1 MVFKTW
7 LTGLNDVQK
16 AINNISTLSTT
27 ANGATHL
34 FSNSAVVQQYAS
46 ALNGLNKEQVLLALS
61 YKNLSTQQKEQI
73 LAQMGLIASE
83 NTIQSELLQTT
94 LAQKGVSAEKSKAIL
109 VELGLMNAETGEVLS
124 QKACTK
130 ADLEAILA
138 QKGITGAQAEGIISA
153 LGLGGANA
161 GLTAS
166 FELLRKAIL
175 GATTALL
182 SNPMTW
188 VVAGL
193 AGVATVAYQCSQ
205 AIEEVEAKAQ
215 ELNETFITSKTEIE
229 DYKTQIDDL
238 YKVINDSGSSIEDVT
253 TARQNLMAI
262 QDQLIEK
269 FGDEK
274 GAIDLITDA
283 INGQSDAL
291 DILTEAQWQAAKNEF
306 NESGFWNNVVN
317 GIDGYSNN
325 IDRMLGEYEGY
336 TVSIDMSEYG
346 GTLFTEGRE
355 EFEKMLQDEFGAIQQ
370 GSSQTFTLSGDVSEV
385 REKLLEIQEILKE
398 NSAYKPD
405 DTFSDYLGGLER
417 SADDVIE
424 KYEDFYKQYVLY
436 EEIFTNDTFTDSYK
450 KINDA
455 YSEYQDAFATGN
467 EESIK
472 KAQDNFA
479 NILTQ
484 ATEGVSDES
493 VADFFNDMYPDLQEE
508 VGTWQFET
516 NFTANTDGLKDN
528 VSEYLSGLDGLY
540 SYDLQNFNYDTATE
554 EQKASYDGL
563 ISVARLYGLTID
575 QLIDK
580 LVLMGLVQD
589 EEYQQ
594 LVDKFGKENVA
605 KIAPEDL
612 TYAYQIKNIGDMSF
626 EELQAEIQRLKDE
639 ENDPTNIYFSFSSA
653 WNSSDFSDAKK
664 ELLELAKSG
673 EITADVLESTEE
685 YNSLLSKT
693 GLTAEEAKDKITNLL
708 TAQEK
713 LAAASNGLDSLSSA
727 FEEFKDIGFVTAQT
741 LESLPDVFKKLGG
754 WDIFSGIVG
763 SGTSTADEVQQAFN
777 DIVKQYLIAQ
787 NTFSGLIGASEA
799 EIQSYIANLKQM
811 GVTNAEEVVKQA
823 QIALTEQN
831 NLLAEAEA
839 EAYEGYT
846 RYLENKSEAELAFL
860 EDSGS
865 KNGQLVATL
874 GSAYQQDY
882 QNWQSLLSKKAEAY
896 NAFVNALG
904 GAYNKSLSLAQNIQK
919 NKKQTVVGFNEL
931 AAADAAQAQYEEIEY
946 QLKKATQA
954 LQLDLSTIDTNFGSS
969 FSPSYSGSSG
979 SSGSGSSSSAKETE
993 ESFNWVERV
1002 IKKVQRTIDNL
1013 SKTVSATYKSWTTRN
1028 NALAQQISAINSEFS
1043 TQQKAYDYYMKKA
1056 NSLGLSSAYV
1066 NKIKDGTIS
1075 IETITNESLID
1086 KIKEYQDL
1094 YDQACDAQD
1103 AIIDL
1108 KDEIASLAR
1117 QRFDNVISEYD
1128 SQLAVIEHRANML
1141 EAYLDQTEARGYL
1154 ASTKYYEALKQA
1166 EKENIALLEA
1176 EYASLT
1182 SQLENSMK
1190 TGNIEEGSEEW
1201 ASMKEE
1207 IYGVEEALI
1216 EANTALIEYNNSLRE
1231 LEWEVFD
1238 FLQDRISAVTDETQF
1253 LIDLMSNKDLY
1264 DDKGNLTDEG
1274 MATMGLHGQNYN
1286 VYMSQADQ
1294 YAKEIEE
1301 LNKELEADPNNT
1313 ALIERREEL
1322 LELQR
1327 ESILAAEDEKQAII
1341 DMVEEGIN
1349 VELEALQKLID
1360 SYNEALDSAKDLYD
1374 YQKKVK
1380 DLTDEIASLEKQQS
1394 AYLGDDSEENK
1405 ARIQQIKV
1413 QLEEARENLEETEY
1427 EHYISEQKKL
1437 LDELFTEYE
1446 SILNSRLDNVDA
1458 LLSDMI
1464 DSINANASTID
1475 ETLRNES
1482 EKVGYTMTDSLQD
1495 IWSNEGCASTIIS
1508 KYGDGFLSQLTSVNN
1523 VLNAIA
1529 KKIGA
1534 MTEESDKQAETNI
1547 KNETAKQE
1555 TKPSSSSTTTKP
1567 STNTT
1572 TTTTKTI
1579 KVGGKINAGSAKIYD
1594 YVGDT
1599 SGETQYY
1606 KKDPVYTVLGEK
1618 SGYLKVRHHSLSSG
1632 ITGWFKK
1639 SDVKAYK
1646 TGGLV
1651 DETGLAWLDG
1661 TKTKPELVLNSKDTE
1676 NIVGAADTLR
1686 NMVTKGILSQ
1696 LNDFTETYGFNGG
1709 LPKIPSST
1717 SIGDVT
1723 NQINIAIDRVLDY
1736 NDFCNQLRED
1746 PQFEKMVQAMTTD
1759 QIAGKSKLAKN
1770 KFRW

>member
-1 MVFKTW
+1 MIFKTTDDGGLTNIFRELKSVQVTFEELDKSTLRSVINAFNSTSLSVDDLSTRFGGLDNSVVAYLNNTERGQASMDGLSKSIDNSATSMISATAKAKILAVALNA
-7 LTGLNDVQK
+7 LTGL
-16 AINNISTLSTT
+16 AIS
-27 ANGATHL
+27 
-34 FSNSAVVQQYAS
+34 
-46 ALNGLNKEQVLLALS
+46 LA
-61 YKNLSTQQKEQI
+61 I
-73 LAQMGLIASE
+73 
-83 NTIQSELLQTT
+83 
-94 LAQKGVSAEKSKAIL
+94 
-109 VELGLMNAETGEVLS
+109 
-124 QKACTK
+124 
-130 ADLEAILA
+130 
-138 QKGITGAQAEGIISA
+138 KGITWVVDELIVTLDEQKEKLDETVTAYEESKSELEKINDELKTTGERIDELNSKENLTFTEQDELEKLIKTNDELERKIYLLEQANKEAEKEVATEAQNTYDKYTNNRTSGAVEQIKFYSDSSLLEGVDWDNFKGDLSWLIAQYKHQEEILADAQANGWATIETQAESNLALLEGYMSEASLDYQDLYDKISGISNYAMTDDLKVAKQDLDDILDIVSEILGYGGQRSETNFDDIWNSEDFSQYKTELESLAKEGKLDASVLESNENYKKLLDDTGATAKDTAQHINA
-153 LGLGGANA
+153 LVDEMSKTGTQNLDGIVNGIEDSRMSMISDINDLSEGFEELDKIYESILDEDPFDFKLLDEDDFKESFSGLETYADFIEQITGNSDDIASCQDAFNNMVTEWINGSKILENVTEENA
-161 GLTAS
+161 KLTAS
-166 FELLRKAIL
+166 F
-175 GATTALL
+175 
-182 SNPMTW
+182 
-188 VVAGL
+188 
-193 AGVATVAYQCSQ
+193 
-205 AIEEVEAKAQ
+205 
-215 ELNETFITSKTEIE
+215 
-229 DYKTQIDDL
+229 
-238 YKVINDSGSSIEDVT
+238 
-253 TARQNLMAI
+253 
-262 QDQLIEK
+262 
-269 FGDEK
+269 
-274 GAIDLITDA
+274 
-283 INGQSDAL
+283 
-291 DILTEAQWQAAKNEF
+291 
-306 NESGFWNNVVN
+306 
-317 GIDGYSNN
+317 
-325 IDRMLGEYEGY
+325 
-336 TVSIDMSEYG
+336 
-346 GTLFTEGRE
+346 
-355 EFEKMLQDEFGAIQQ
+355 
-370 GSSQTFTLSGDVSEV
+370 
-385 REKLLEIQEILKE
+385 LE
-398 NSAYKPD
+398 
-405 DTFSDYLGGLER
+405 
-417 SADDVIE
+417 
-424 KYEDFYKQYVLY
+424 
-436 EEIFTNDTFTDSYK
+436 
-450 KINDA
+450 
-455 YSEYQDAFATGN
+455 
-467 EESIK
+467 
-472 KAQDNFA
+472 
-479 NILTQ
+479 
-484 ATEGVSDES
+484 
-493 VADFFNDMYPDLQEE
+493 
-508 VGTWQFET
+508 
-516 NFTANTDGLKDN
+516 
-528 VSEYLSGLDGLY
+528 
-540 SYDLQNFNYDTATE
+540 
-554 EQKASYDGL
+554 
-563 ISVARLYGLTID
+563 
-575 QLIDK
+575 
-580 LVLMGLVQD
+580 
-589 EEYQQ
+589 
-594 LVDKFGKENVA
+594 
-605 KIAPEDL
+605 
-612 TYAYQIKNIGDMSF
+612 
-626 EELQAEIQRLKDE
+626 
-639 ENDPTNIYFSFSSA
+639 
-653 WNSSDFSDAKK
+653 
-664 ELLELAKSG
+664 
-673 EITADVLESTEE
+673 
-685 YNSLLSKT
+685 
-693 GLTAEEAKDKITNLL
+693 
-708 TAQEK
+708 
-713 LAAASNGLDSLSSA
+713 
-727 FEEFKDIGFVTAQT
+727 
-741 LESLPDVFKKLGG
+741 
-754 WDIFSGIVG
+754 
-763 SGTSTADEVQQAFN
+763 
-777 DIVKQYLIAQ
+777 
-787 NTFSGLIGASEA
+787 
-799 EIQSYIANLKQM
+799 QM
-811 GVTNAEEVVKQA
+811 GITNAEELVTEALANSKRKLAVEEELLAAQKRETISATTDLTNITASEIAALINEGIATQDTTTYLADMWFAKLDLNNLRIDTKSDVNNIIAIANACSASTEYVGALINALSYFNTVSTSGGILAQAWGKLQIQSILSQIQA
-823 QIALTEQN
+823 QQLDP
-831 NLLAEAEA
+831 
-839 EAYEGYT
+839 T
-846 RYLENKSEAELAFL
+846 RYYGKTTANYGG
-860 EDSGS
+860 GS
-865 KNGQLVATL
+865 
-874 GSAYQQDY
+874 S
-882 QNWQSLLSKKAEAY
+882 SKKTS
-896 NAFVNALG
+896 G
-904 GAYNKSLSLAQNIQK
+904 
-919 NKKQTVVGFNEL
+919 
-931 AAADAAQAQYEEIEY
+931 
-946 QLKKATQA
+946 
-954 LQLDLSTIDTNFGSS
+954 
-969 FSPSYSGSSG
+969 GSSG
-979 SSGSGSSSSAKETE
+979 SGSSGSSSSAKETE

-1028 NALAQQISAINSEFS
+1028 NALAQQISAINSEIS

-1207 IYGVEEALI
+1207 IYGVEEALV
-1216 EANTALIEYNNSLRE
+1216 EANTALIEYNNSMRE

-1238 FLQDRISAVTDETQF
+1238 YLQDRISVVTDETQF
-1253 LIDLMSNKDLY
+1253 LIDLISSKDLH

-1301 LNKELEADPNNT
+1301 INKELEVDPNNT
-1313 ALIERREEL
+1313 ELIERKEEL
-1322 LELQR
+1322 LDLQR

-1341 DMVEEGIN
+1341 DLVQEGIEK
-1349 VELEALQKLID
+1349 ELEALQDLID
-1360 SYNEALDSAKDLYD
+1360 SYTEALDSAKDLYD
-1374 YQKKVK
+1374 YQKRVK
-1380 DLTDEIASLEKQQS
+1380 ELTSEISSLEKQKS
-1394 AYLGDDSEENK
+1394 AYLGDDSEENQ

-1413 QLEEARENLEETEY
+1413 KLEEARENLEETEY

-1437 LDELFTEYE
+1437 LDTLFNEYE
-1446 SILNSRLDNVDA
+1446 AMLNARLDNVDA

-1464 DSINANASTID
+1464 DTINANASTID
-1475 ETLRNES
+1475 ETLRAES

-1495 IWSNEGCASTIIS
+1495 IWSNEGCATSIIS
-1508 KYGDGFLSQLTSVNN
+1508 KYGDGFLTQLTSVNN

-1606 KKDPVYTVLGEK
+1606 KKDPVYTVLEEK